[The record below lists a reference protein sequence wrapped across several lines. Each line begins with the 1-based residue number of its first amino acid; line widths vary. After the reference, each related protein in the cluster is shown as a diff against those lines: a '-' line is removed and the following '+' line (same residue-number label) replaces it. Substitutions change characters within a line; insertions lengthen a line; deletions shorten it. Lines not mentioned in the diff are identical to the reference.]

1 MKIIELIRMIRKHL
15 VLLILV
21 SVVTA
26 VLVTVLTRNPKLTF
40 ASKTTLYTGLATG
53 STVEMDKAYNYALT
67 NTSFDNLI
75 NIIKSRETQQNVAIR
90 LLSQHLL
97 LPEPDPKYISKQSW
111 DELKKITPEYIY
123 NYVAKSKTAP
133 SAAADTTPVKPQIK
147 GDSLRTRRTYTQQ
160 VDSSQIFYKS
170 GLFDL
175 CQPA

>member
-67 NTSFDNLI
+67 NTLLI
-75 NIIKSRETQQNVAIR
+75 T
-90 LLSQHLL
+90 
-97 LPEPDPKYISKQSW
+97 
-111 DELKKITPEYIY
+111 
-123 NYVAKSKTAP
+123 
-133 SAAADTTPVKPQIK
+133 
-147 GDSLRTRRTYTQQ
+147 
-160 VDSSQIFYKS
+160 
-170 GLFDL
+170 
-175 CQPA
+175 